1 VNVSIASTEVHT
13 VRELISKIYQE
24 ARQKVMKY
32 VMWGSYCENALEKRT
47 PFRQAHL
54 DGLTSQK
61 EQGILVTL
69 GPTKDNTKVF
79 GIYEA
84 DDEATVSKLVESD
97 PYWQNGIWTEYEV
110 KEWIQAF

>member
-1 VNVSIASTEVHT
+1 
-13 VRELISKIYQE
+13 
-24 ARQKVMKY
+24 MPKY
-32 VMWGSYCENALEKRT
+32 IMWGSYCENALEKRT
-47 PFRQAHL
+47 PYRQEHL
-54 DGLTSQK
+54 NGLAGQK
-61 EQGILVTL
+61 EKGILITL

-84 DDEATVSKLVESD
+84 EDEATVRKLVEAD